1 MLAIALIV
9 AWFHD
14 FLICVTLVSLNLIN
28 QATLE
33 DI

>member
-1 MLAIALIV
+1 MSAMTLIV

-14 FLICVTLVSLNLIN
+14 SLISVTLVSLNLIN